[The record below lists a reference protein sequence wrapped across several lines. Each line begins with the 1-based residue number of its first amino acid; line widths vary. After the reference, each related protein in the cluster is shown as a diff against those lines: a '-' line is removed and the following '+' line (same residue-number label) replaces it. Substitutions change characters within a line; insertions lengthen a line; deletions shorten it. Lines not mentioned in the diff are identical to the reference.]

1 MPKDTHR
8 REMPVERFEPSTLAG
23 LVFET
28 SAYTVPP
35 HRLITDRPYN
45 NASMARSQELD
56 LRNLRNFSSSEFS
69 DSSELL
75 ITLFQQ
81 LFDWNGA

>member
-1 MPKDTHR
+1 M
-8 REMPVERFEPSTLAG
+8 ERFEPSTLAG

-35 HRLITDRPYN
+35 HRLMTDRPYHS
-45 NASMARSQELD
+45 ASMTRSQELN
-56 LRNLRNFSSSEFS
+56 LRNLRNFGSPEFA
-69 DSSELL
+69 DGPELL

-81 LFDWNGA
+81 LLDWNGA